1 MGPCPNGSTR
11 FSDTASPWRITCGSC
26 LFVRATG
33 PQQPPMDLDGSNG
46 ALVVVR
52 RMGKAVRIVASSAQ
66 R

>member
-1 MGPCPNGSTR
+1 
-11 FSDTASPWRITCGSC
+11 
-26 LFVRATG
+26 
-33 PQQPPMDLDGSNG
+33 MDLDGSNG